1 MNEQNISPIKNIM
14 KNELAN
20 KSKKLF
26 LKSAKPFNNLQV
38 SSQFRV
44 CNRRYFEQQEEPKK
58 INHKN
63 INNIKTN
70 NFFLMNNVPKNYV
83 SISQEKTQKNQKIH
97 EENVKKLKELEK
109 LLDDLE
115 KKNISLSND
124 IDQLKNE
131 EDTLKNDLK
140 NKEDEE
146 KELNTELDN
155 LKNINEEKNR
165 EYSQL
170 MNQNIQQQSE
180 RHNNNNHNNNNH
192 NNNDSNSRARENNN
206 IQNNNSENQIS
217 INDLLN
223 RVLRMQRNV
232 IRENNQEEINN
243 NNSNQQSINNSILED
258 NPELGENFGPPM
270 TFAQIDAL
278 PSEKYPKRDTYD
290 EKCVICGFNLFYNDS
305 ITKLVQCQ
313 HIFHKECLGNLL
325 MRKQGS
331 KCPICKVS
339 LI

>member
-1 MNEQNISPIKNIM
+1 MNDQNISPIKNIM

-20 KSKKLF
+20 KSKRLF
-26 LKSAKPFNNLQV
+26 LKSAKPINNLQV

-44 CNRRYFEQQEEPKK
+44 CNRRYFEHDQQEEPKK

-70 NFFLMNNVPKNYV
+70 NFFLINNVPKNYV
-83 SISQEKTQKNQKIH
+83 SISQEKTQKNQKMH
-97 EENVKKLKELEK
+97 EENLKKLKELEK

-165 EYSQL
+165 EYSEL
-170 MNQNIQQQSE
+170 MNQNIQQQND
-180 RHNNNNHNNNNH
+180 RHNNNNQNSNLNNNRTRV
-192 NNNDSNSRARENNN
+192 NNNL
-206 IQNNNSENQIS
+206 QNNNSEDQIS

-243 NNSNQQSINNSILED
+243 NNSNQQSINNSIMED
-258 NPELGENFGPPM
+258 NAELGENLGPPM

-290 EKCVICGFNLFYNDS
+290 EKCVICGFNLFYNDA